1 MLTRERLEIAIV
13 ATELSG
19 IMDKIRRRSTP
30 QLRAMLRE
38 SKANHGELT
47 MGYGAMR
54 QLIVDVGEMFAH
66 RPDDDSPVTPEPG
79 SVQPP
84 SEASMARA
92 RAEFR

>member
-13 ATELSG
+13 ATELNG
-19 IMDKIRRRSTP
+19 IMAKIRRRSTP

-54 QLIVDVGEMFAH
+54 QLIVDVGELFAV
-66 RPDDDSPVTPEPG
+66 RPDDDSPVTPEPSRG
-79 SVQPP
+79 EPM
-84 SEASMARA
+84 SEASVARA
-92 RAEFR
+92 RSEFR